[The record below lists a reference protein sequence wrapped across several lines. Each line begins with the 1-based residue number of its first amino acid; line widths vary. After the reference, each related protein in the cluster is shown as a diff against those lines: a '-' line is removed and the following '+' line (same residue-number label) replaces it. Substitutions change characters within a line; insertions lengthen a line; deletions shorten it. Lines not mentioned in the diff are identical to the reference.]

1 MRKSNLMK
9 CVGVIFIF
17 LTMMFSCQPV
27 SEYFNEN
34 GGNNQGKNGSSNKNK
49 TLALGG
55 VGDCNVKCNKIKKLH
70 SMNKQSVPINIRMKL
85 RSVLNSHSKKKSI
98 VTGTHLFHLVG
109 THCSLP

>member
-1 MRKSNLMK
+1 MK

-34 GGNNQGKNGSSNKNK
+34 GGNNQGENGCSNKNK

-55 VGDCNVKCNKIKKLH
+55 VGVYSYTLNIEDIKKNPTNGIYKNQVQQ
-70 SMNKQSVPINIRMKL
+70 NKKNF
-85 RSVLNSHSKKKSI
+85 I
-98 VTGTHLFHLVG
+98 V
-109 THCSLP
+109 

>member
-55 VGDCNVKCNKIKKLH
+55 VGVYSYTLNIEDIKK
-70 SMNKQSVPINIRMKL
+70 NPTNGIYKNQVQ
-85 RSVLNSHSKKKSI
+85 KKKKNFI
-98 VTGTHLFHLVG
+98 V
-109 THCSLP
+109 